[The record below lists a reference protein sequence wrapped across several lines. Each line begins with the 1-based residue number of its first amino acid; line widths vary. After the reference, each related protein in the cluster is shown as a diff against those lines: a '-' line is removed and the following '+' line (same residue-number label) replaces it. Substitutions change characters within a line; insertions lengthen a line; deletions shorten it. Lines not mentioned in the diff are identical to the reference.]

1 MFTIPRIN
9 SLIILGLFLFFFFKC
24 KMVILLKLADRTLG
38 QKKLLSPDCEKE
50 LIKYFGRGRGVKI
63 RGVSRL
69 IPRPTKYI
77 LG

>member
-1 MFTIPRIN
+1 
-9 SLIILGLFLFFFFKC
+9 
-24 KMVILLKLADRTLG
+24 MVVLLKLADRTLG

-50 LIKYFGRGRGVKI
+50 LIKYFGGGEGVKI